1 MADADAVHAL
11 LRSQRACR
19 SYDAA
24 RDVDDDAVRRILTSA
39 QHAPS
44 AENSQPVRFVVV
56 RDAEK
61 RRALTDL
68 TAKAWNAGGKAFS
81 ESRLPERMLNEVDAL
96 ATGGLADA
104 PVIVV
109 VCALTDETPKPVLA
123 ASVWPAVQNLLTAAG
138 AEGLGSTLT
147 TLATHFA
154 ADVRALLGL
163 PDDVN
168 VEAVIP
174 IGWPSKPLGP
184 PKRKP
189 LSEVAFA
196 EAWGEPL
203 SEG

>member
-1 MADADAVHAL
+1 MDTSADAVHAV

-19 SYDAA
+19 SFDAT
-24 RDVDDDAVRRILTSA
+24 RPVDDALVRRILTSS

-44 AENSQPVRFVVV
+44 AENSQPVRYVVV

-61 RRALTDL
+61 RRALTEL
-68 TAKAWNAGGKAFS
+68 TTRAWNAGGRAFS

-109 VCALTDETPKPVLA
+109 VCALTGETPKPVLA

-154 ADVRALLGL
+154 AEVRALLGL
-163 PDDVN
+163 PDDVI

-174 IGWPSKPLGP
+174 IGWPAKPLGP

-196 EAWGEPL
+196 ETWGEAL
-203 SEG
+203 

>member
-1 MADADAVHAL
+1 MSSAETVHAL

-19 SYDAA
+19 SYDAT
-24 RDVDDDAVRRILTSA
+24 RPVDDETVRRILTSA

-56 RDAEK
+56 RDEAK

-68 TAKAWNAGGKAFS
+68 TARAWNGGGKQFS
-81 ESRLPERMLNEVDAL
+81 ESRLPERMLSEVDAL

-109 VCALTDETPKPVLA
+109 VCAVTGETPKPVLA

-154 ADVRALLGL
+154 GDVRALLGL
-163 PDDVN
+163 PDDVT

-174 IGWPSKPLGP
+174 LGWPAKPLGP

-196 EAWGEPL
+196 DRWGAPL
-203 SEG
+203 

>member
-1 MADADAVHAL
+1 MSSADAVHAL

-19 SYDAA
+19 SYDAT
-24 RDVDDDAVRRILTSA
+24 RRVDDETVRRILTSA

-56 RDAEK
+56 RDEAK

-68 TAKAWNAGGKAFS
+68 TARAWNGGGKQFS
-81 ESRLPERMLNEVDAL
+81 ESRLPERMLSEVDAL

-109 VCALTDETPKPVLA
+109 VCAVTGETPKPVLA

-154 ADVRALLGL
+154 GDVRALLGL
-163 PDDVN
+163 PDDVT

-174 IGWPSKPLGP
+174 LGWPAKPLGP

-196 EAWGEPL
+196 DRWGAPL
-203 SEG
+203 